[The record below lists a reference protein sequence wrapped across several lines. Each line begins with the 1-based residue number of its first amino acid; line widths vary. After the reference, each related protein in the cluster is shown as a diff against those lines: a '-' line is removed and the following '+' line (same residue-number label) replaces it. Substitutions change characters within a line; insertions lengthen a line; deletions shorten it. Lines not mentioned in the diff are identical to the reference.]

1 MSYLVKSI
9 VAILLFTLT
18 SFPRCMAADNL
29 LLVTIDGLRW
39 QEVFRGL
46 DQGIVNTLK
55 QEQKQ
60 ALLAQFDGDGVAAK
74 REKIMPFLWQILAK
88 KGQML
93 GNRDQG
99 SNMRVANDRWFSYPG
114 YNELLSGKADP
125 SIVSNAAILNPNV
138 TFLEWLNQQ
147 KDFHS
152 KVAVFGSWDAFNAI
166 VNDKRSGIMVNSG
179 FQAANWSN
187 LSTKAKWLNQLQQTS
202 PSPWP
207 NERTDAF
214 TYGLTVEYIKSQQPK
229 VIYLALGDTDEFAHA
244 DNYGEYLQAA
254 LRSDTFIAH
263 LWELLQGIEHYRNNT
278 NLVIT
283 VDHGRGY
290 SPETWQHHAS
300 AKAVAEYK
308 KLPEN
313 EVQAIAGSEQ
323 TWLAAMGP
331 DVTKLTEVM
340 SKNEYQTNQ
349 VAATALALLG
359 KDPNKF
365 AKDIGKV
372 LPIVKFRD

>member
-9 VAILLFTLT
+9 VAIFLLVLT
-18 SFPRCMAADNL
+18 SFSRCMAADNL

-46 DQGIVNTLK
+46 DQDIVNTME
-55 QEQKQ
+55 QEQQQ
-60 ALLAQFDGDGVAAK
+60 ALLAQFGANSNVAK
-74 REKIMPFLWQILAK
+74 REKLMPFLWQLVAK
-88 KGQML
+88 NGAVL

-99 SNMRVANDRWFSYPG
+99 SNMRVDNDRWFSYPG

-125 SIVSNAAILNPNV
+125 GIVSNDAILNPNV

-147 KDFHS
+147 QDFHS

-214 TYGLTVEYIKSQQPK
+214 TYGLAAEYIKSQQPK
-229 VIYLALGDTDEFAHA
+229 VIYVALGDTDEFAHA
-244 DNYGEYLQAA
+244 GNYGEYLQAA

-278 NLVIT
+278 NLLIT
-283 VDHGRGY
+283 VDHGRGHG
-290 SPETWQHHAS
+290 PQTWQHHAS
-300 AKAVAEYK
+300 TKAVAEYK

-313 EVQAIAGSEQ
+313 EVQAIEGSEQ
-323 TWLAAMGP
+323 TWLAAVGP
-331 DVTKLTEVM
+331 DVKKLTEAM
-340 SKNEYQTNQ
+340 LKSEYKTNQ
-349 VAATALALLG
+349 VAATALALLAV
-359 KDPNKF
+359 DPNKF
-365 AKDIGKV
+365 TKDIGKV

>member
-9 VAILLFTLT
+9 VAIFLLAL
-18 SFPRCMAADNL
+18 SYFPSCMAADNL
-29 LLVTIDGLRW
+29 LIITIDGLRW

-46 DQGIVNTLK
+46 DQGIVNTLE
-55 QEQKQ
+55 QEQQQ
-60 ALLAQFDGDGVAAK
+60 ALFAQFDGEGVAAK

-88 KGQML
+88 KGLML

-99 SNMRVANDRWFSYPG
+99 STMRVDNDRWFSYPG

-125 SIVSNAAILNPNV
+125 GIVSNDAILNPNV

-147 KDFHS
+147 EHYHN

-166 VNDKRSGIMVNSG
+166 VNDKRSGIMVNAG

-187 LSTKAKWLNQLQQTS
+187 LSTKAQWLNQLQQTS

-229 VIYLALGDTDEFAHA
+229 VIYVALGDTDEFAHA
-244 DNYGEYLQAA
+244 GNYTEYLQAA
-254 LRSDTFIAH
+254 ARSDTFIAD
-263 LWELLQGIEHYRNNT
+263 LWELLQGIEHYRNKT
-278 NLVIT
+278 NLLIT
-283 VDHGRGY
+283 VDHGRGH
-290 SPETWQHHAS
+290 SPDTWQHHAS
-300 AKAVAEYK
+300 SKAVAEYK

-313 EVQAIAGSEQ
+313 EVQAIEGSEQ

-331 DVTKLTEVM
+331 DVKNLTEAM
-340 SKNEYQTNQ
+340 LKSEYKTNQ
-349 VAATALALLG
+349 VAATALTLLEI
-359 KDPNKF
+359 DPNKF

-372 LPIVKFRD
+372 LPIVKYRD